1 MARCERRSVADSAAP
16 PVAFEAWLKLGGTP
30 SVGALAR
37 ICLGSAGADGEDAGV
52 QWSGR
57 RGPLLAVLAVVALG
71 SSAVAAPQIVA
82 GVEIDYSVPLQREP
96 DTEQRVLEEA
106 KWRTGPPVRAVEVYR
121 APLAWDI
128 GDGQGHVFISRIEFA
143 AARDIDDA
151 VREMATPVTA
161 YAGQVFKQGVAKLS
175 VSGLEA
181 RRMTFER
188 ELAGMRLGGELLVV
202 GASGGN
208 TIWQIQILFA
218 RRPLSA
224 SLDQDRQRALE
235 VLASVR
241 VAEPPRAKDRAG
253 DLAAKGPDSPAAGC
267 TLWDSEEKTRQV
279 ITGIGDA
286 KARDPGKAD
295 RIDRRFTDVFDRY
308 LEPSLD
314 PDPARAERRRHD
326 FCRTLDELLA
336 ELGQ

>member
-1 MARCERRSVADSAAP
+1 MARRERQSVADSAAL
-16 PVAFEAWLKLGGTP
+16 PVAFEAWLKLGGP
-30 SVGALAR
+30 SSVGALAR

-52 QWSGR
+52 QWSDCR
-57 RGPLLAVLAVVALG
+57 ALLLAVLAVVAL
-71 SSAVAAPQIVA
+71 ALPALAAPQIVA

-96 DTEQRVLEEA
+96 DTEQRVLEGA
-106 KWRTGPPVRAVEVYR
+106 KERAGPPVRAVEVYR

-151 VREMATPVTA
+151 VREMGTPVTA
-161 YAGQVFKQGVAKLS
+161 YAGQVFKQGVTKLS

-218 RRPLSA
+218 RRPLSG

-253 DLAAKGPDSPAAGC
+253 DLAKGPDSPAAGC

-279 ITGIGDA
+279 ITGIGDT

-295 RIDRRFTDVFDRY
+295 RIDRRFTQLFDRY

-314 PDPARAERRRHD
+314 PDPAREERRRHD